1 MSTYPPAVD
10 NDSLEYQTTPNRR
23 VVCGARGCR
32 VVSTRRGASNRRAR
46 ELHAD
51 VCETS
56 DLLARS
62 LAFQVLLDPI
72 IAFTEGAIVAAEPVS
87 GQVLA
92 KEDFAFV
99 VGAGVTAGALV
110 DVVRAAGGELVED
123 VRVFDVYAGA
133 QVGEGLKSMAV
144 NVRMRA
150 ADHTL
155 SAEEVLSVRSAV
167 IAAAESELGAV
178 LR

>member
-1 MSTYPPAVD
+1 M
-10 NDSLEYQTTPNRR
+10 
-23 VVCGARGCR
+23 CGARGCR

-72 IAFTEGAIVAAEPVS
+72 IAFTEGAIVAMEPVS
-87 GQVLA
+87 QHVLA

-99 VGAGVTAGALV
+99 VPASVTAGALV
-110 DVVRAAGGELVED
+110 EAVRADGGEL
-123 VRVFDVYAGA
+123 
-133 QVGEGLKSMAV
+133 GEGSRV
-144 NVRMRA
+144 
-150 ADHTL
+150 
-155 SAEEVLSVRSAV
+155 
-167 IAAAESELGAV
+167 
-178 LR
+178 